1 MENGILAGDI
11 AWHALPFTTHSE
23 LMDADLFRTGLSLSR
38 RLDERFGRRTIAA
51 KFTDVPGHTRGI
63 LPLLAEFGIQFLQI
77 GVNPG
82 STVPSVPPLFRWRS
96 PEGAEVI
103 LLYESGYGNAFPTP
117 DGKEALYFGHSSDNF
132 GPPDERGVAEIY
144 ANVRKAFPNA
154 DASAS
159 TLDRFAEALIPFRES
174 LPIVTQEIG
183 DSWIHGVG
191 TDPVKVA
198 EYRALLRLRKT
209 WRANAKADELDSID
223 RFERGLMMIPEHTWG
238 LDEKTFLAD
247 YDHYAA
253 ASFQAARSNEKFRNF
268 EASWAEQRAYLPA
281 AVSALAGTPYYDEA
295 ERESAAIHPQKVD
308 LTGWEPF
315 DPTQSISLSG
325 AEIRFDPE
333 SGAITGYTMKESGA
347 VLAESTKIGRAS
359 CRERV

>member
-1 MENGILAGDI
+1 MAQRIHIIFKTHLDVGFTDMAASIRKQYFDRFIPNALALARRSRETDSPNRFIWTTGSWLIFEYLENADAKARKEMENGILAGDI
-11 AWHALPFTTHSE
+11 AWHGLPFTTHSE

-159 TLDRFAEALIPFRES
+159 TLDRFAGALLPFRES
-174 LPIVTQEIG
+174 LPVVTQEIG

-191 TDPVKVA
+191 TDPLKVA

-238 LDEKTFLAD
+238 LDEKTF
-247 YDHYAA
+247 
-253 ASFQAARSNEKFRNF
+253 
-268 EASWAEQRAYLPA
+268 
-281 AVSALAGTPYYDEA
+281 
-295 ERESAAIHPQKVD
+295 
-308 LTGWEPF
+308 
-315 DPTQSISLSG
+315 
-325 AEIRFDPE
+325 
-333 SGAITGYTMKESGA
+333 
-347 VLAESTKIGRAS
+347 
-359 CRERV
+359 